1 MKKFLATLA
10 LIFGIYASFSQ
21 TEIKGT
27 IIDDS
32 GVPVA
37 GANVILKGSTSGAV
51 TDFDGKYSFSTSL
64 SGEQTLVVS
73 YLGYNTVEEIIQCNG
88 ETLTV
93 DFTLVEGN
101 SLDAVVL
108 TASSTFRS
116 QKQTPMSITSYKQK
130 EIMKLSA
137 NSQADILRSIPG
149 ITAEGGGGETATNL
163 FVRGLPSGGQYV
175 FNPLQYD
182 GMPLMSTFG
191 LNSSAHDVYARPDI
205 GFKGVEFVRGGAAV
219 LYGAGSVAGII
230 NYTSKTGDSN
240 EENII
245 HMEYGS
251 RGRLKT
257 DFYSGG
263 RLGGEDS
270 NTFYALTGFIR
281 KDNGPIETGLDTRG
295 FQLRANI
302 KQKLDNGSFTI
313 HGQFIN
319 DRAQFFLPLP
329 LDGASRERLRGN
341 DGEEV
346 EQLLSG
352 ELANT
357 SFLTPG
363 GVYNSPI
370 DDGVYTKGG
379 YVLADFNYD
388 LSDNLRF
395 KAKAKYANYKHNF
408 ALYVGGNG
416 PNRDNIITPD
426 PDDVISFGNPTTL
439 NNYLA
444 IVAPGN
450 TAVNATYQGGAG
462 NQINGTDLVVENLHV
477 DRLRPMTDY
486 SGEANLI
493 LKSDNGNHTYTFGTY
508 LARTEAEDV
517 NYQYRVLSEFNNNPR
532 LVNLSYT
539 DAGGGNVTYS
549 EGGLYNRIGM
559 TANNFLNQ
567 SRTAF
572 YVTDEMKFDRWRFD
586 VGLRIES
593 TKGTFRRGGLTDT
606 QVYADPDLTTELSTV
621 RFADGSFTT
630 GEIDATD
637 WALSLAGLYEL
648 SESTNLYANFSR
660 GFFFPQQ
667 RGFAPTPGIRETNY
681 DAETIIQGEIGAKFG
696 TSKFSG
702 SAAVYYV
709 GLNDR
714 IRIDQAI
721 SGGQLVDETR
731 SEQSTKTIGLEAT
744 GNYKF
749 SDNLSA
755 FATLTYQNHEI
766 TTNQTTILTLPEN
779 DPNRVMTQNEGN
791 EIGRQPNLLGTIGLN
806 FDNSKFDA
814 NLTFNHTGSK
824 FTDDSN
830 NVELDAI
837 TIARLGAGY
846 TFLTKDDNTL
856 RVGLSVF
863 NLFDSNGLTEGNP
876 RAGVAGQSAAG
887 QFFFG
892 RPILP
897 RRVFLTT
904 TFNF

>member
-1 MKKFLATLA
+1 MKRILLTLFCLFGSFA
-10 LIFGIYASFSQ
+10 IFAQ
-21 TEIKGT
+21 TDISGT
-27 IIDDS
+27 VKDADGNPI
-32 GVPVA
+32 V
-37 GANVILKGSTSGAV
+37 GANIIIKGSTLGA
-51 TDFDGKYSFSTSL
+51 TSDFDGNYSFSADL
-64 SGEQTLVVS
+64 SGEQTLIIS
-73 YLGYNTVEEIIQCNG
+73 FLGYATITEQINLNGSSITRDFIMQEE
-88 ETLTV
+88 E
-93 DFTLVEGN
+93 N
-101 SLDAVVL
+101 SLDQVVL

-116 QKQTPMSITSYKQK
+116 QKNTPMSISSVKQK
-130 EIMKLSA
+130 DITKLSA
-137 NSQADILRSIPG
+137 NSQADVLRSIPG

-240 EENII
+240 NENII
-245 HMEYGS
+245 HMEYGN

-263 RLGGEDS
+263 KLGGEDS
-270 NTFYALTGFIR
+270 NTYYAFTGFIR

-295 FQLRANI
+295 YQFRGNI
-302 KQKLDNGSFTI
+302 KQKFENGSVTF

-329 LDGASRERLRGN
+329 LQGGSRERIRGN
-341 DGEEV
+341 DGDEV

-379 YVLADFNYD
+379 YLMAEFNYD
-388 LSDNLRF
+388 LSDAIRF
-395 KAKAKYANYKHNF
+395 KSKVKYANYDHNF

-416 PNRDNIITPD
+416 NY
-426 PDDVISFGNPTTL
+426 GNPITL
-439 NNYLA
+439 SDYVSE
-444 IVAPGN
+444 IAPGN
-450 TAVNATYQGGAG
+450 LGFNAQYQGGTG
-462 NQINGTDLVVENLHV
+462 EQINGNDLVVENLHV

-493 LKSDNGNHTYTFGTY
+493 YKTDNGNHTFTLGTF

-539 DAGGGNVTYS
+539 DAGGSNVIYS

-559 TANNFLNQ
+559 TSNRFLEQ

-572 YVTDEMKFDRWRFD
+572 YLTDEMKFDKWRFD
-586 VGLRIES
+586 VGLRIET
-593 TKGTFRRGGLTDT
+593 TKGTFRNGGLESS
-606 QVYADPDLTTELSTV
+606 QVYDNPELTSELQNV
-621 RFADGSFTT
+621 QFADGTFVT
-630 GEIDATD
+630 GEIEATD
-637 WALSLAGLYEL
+637 WAISLAGLYQL

-667 RGFAPTPGIRETNY
+667 RGFAPTPGIPNTNY
-681 DAETIIQGEIGAKFG
+681 DSETIIQGELGAKFG

-702 SAAVYYV
+702 SVAAYYV
-709 GLNDR
+709 GLSDR
-714 IRIDQAI
+714 VRIDQAI
-721 SGGQLVDETR
+721 SGGELVDEAR
-731 SEQSTKTIGLEAT
+731 SEQSTRTFGVEAT
-744 GNYKF
+744 GNYRF
-749 SDNLSA
+749 TDHLNA
-755 FATLTYQNHEI
+755 FATFTFQDHEI
-766 TTNQTTILTLPEN
+766 TTNQTEDLVNGGITTI
-779 DPNRVMTQNEGN
+779 NEGN
-791 EIGRQPNLLGTIGLN
+791 EIGRQPNLLGTLGLSY
-806 FDNSKFDA
+806 DDKKIDA
-814 NLTFNHTGSK
+814 LFSLNHTGSK

-837 TIARLGAGY
+837 TIARIGAGY
-846 TFLTKDDNTL
+846 TFKTQSDNTL
-856 RVGLSVF
+856 RIGFSIF
-863 NLFDSNGLTEGNP
+863 NLFDSDGLTEGNP
-876 RAGVAGQSAAG
+876 RAGIAGQSADG
-887 QFFFG
+887 DFFFG

-897 RRVFLTT
+897 RRVFFTT